1 MYSCHQ
7 SENEA
12 DVYVSNPCLQIL
24 HKQTTAVSLHQRSKA
39 KPLKK
44 VALPAR
50 FPTPTRIML
59 PLNLKKAEPGSN
71 ILTTNLINFYLPK
84 TGHFKPSSLCIGFN
98 IKDSVSRAF
107 LKQEI
112 QEPKLDLEDEKSQD
126 QGDISPESDRHN
138 SGICADQVLLHAYHG
153 PKHYCF

>member
-1 MYSCHQ
+1 MGGASRD
-7 SENEA
+7 STGLGALEE
-12 DVYVSNPCLQIL
+12 D
-24 HKQTTAVSLHQRSKA
+24 KA

-126 QGDISPESDRHN
+126 
-138 SGICADQVLLHAYHG
+138 
-153 PKHYCF
+153 